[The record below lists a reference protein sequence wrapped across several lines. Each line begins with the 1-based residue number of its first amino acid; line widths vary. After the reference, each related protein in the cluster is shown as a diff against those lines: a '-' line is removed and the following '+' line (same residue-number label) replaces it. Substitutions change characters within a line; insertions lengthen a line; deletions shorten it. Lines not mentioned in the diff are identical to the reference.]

1 MVLWSVDVGK
11 KTIGIDC
18 LRVRGPGGTPCVS
31 LSSEDDRCCPG
42 FGRLLFDAGSAHFNG
57 HDC

>member
-1 MVLWSVDVGK
+1 MVRWLVDVGE
-11 KTIGIDC
+11 KTVDIDC
-18 LRVRGPGGTPCVS
+18 LRGPGGTPCVL
-31 LSSEDDRCCPG
+31 LSSEDKRCCLG